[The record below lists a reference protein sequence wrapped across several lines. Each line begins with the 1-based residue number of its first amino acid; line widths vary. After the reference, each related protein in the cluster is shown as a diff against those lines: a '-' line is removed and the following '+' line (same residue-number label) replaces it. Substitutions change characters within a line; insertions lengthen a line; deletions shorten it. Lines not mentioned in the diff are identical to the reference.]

1 VSFHSL
7 LIKNKAR
14 NGAVLNGTA
23 DFLLPLDVQRNRG
36 RNLRSP
42 VFTDFSSS
50 KKHQKDADQGP
61 LLAHNFPRVGGA
73 VEEQQH
79 SGRPVVFLPYFL
91 PIKTREGRAQKG
103 GEKWKTEEK
112 QNEERE
118 QKRRKTERKRRRRSG
133 EENEKQRRE
142 RDEKNRAA
150 ATTANRQRHCLSPP
164 AATACQPFSPSF
176 FSCFVPA
183 TPPLFTLVGPSL
195 AHVVGPG
202 LAHFKKTIKRKKIY
216 FSIFVISPPFDL
228 CFFLLNIDLY
238 FIS

>member
-1 VSFHSL
+1 MKRCVLSKTVSFHSL
-7 LIKNKAR
+7 LIKNKAQ

-79 SGRPVVFLPYFL
+79 SGRPVVFLPCFL

-118 QKRRKTERKRRRRSG
+118 QKRGKTERKRRRRSG

-150 ATTANRQRHCLSPP
+150 ATTANR
-164 AATACQPFSPSF
+164 
-176 FSCFVPA
+176 
-183 TPPLFTLVGPSL
+183 
-195 AHVVGPG
+195 
-202 LAHFKKTIKRKKIY
+202 
-216 FSIFVISPPFDL
+216 
-228 CFFLLNIDLY
+228 
-238 FIS
+238 